1 MLLRQILALQ
11 AQFGGF
17 LAAFGHRTQLGNA
30 SVDLLEQRLQ
40 RRDGIVG
47 IAFGLQGFFGQCLQ
61 RFGGVGVIER
71 LAYLVQGVR
80 CLLNLGDGRG
90 LDIAI
95 GRQLG
100 RDGQTHAKLER

>member
-17 LAAFGHRTQLGNA
+17 LAAFGHRPQLGNA
-30 SVDLLEQRLQ
+30 GIDLLEQRLQ

-47 IAFGLQGFFGQCLQ
+47 IAFGLQGFFGQGLQ
-61 RFGGVGVIER
+61 RFGRVGIVQR
-71 LAYLVQGVR
+71 LAYLVQRVR

-100 RDGQTHAKLER
+100 RDGQTYAKLER